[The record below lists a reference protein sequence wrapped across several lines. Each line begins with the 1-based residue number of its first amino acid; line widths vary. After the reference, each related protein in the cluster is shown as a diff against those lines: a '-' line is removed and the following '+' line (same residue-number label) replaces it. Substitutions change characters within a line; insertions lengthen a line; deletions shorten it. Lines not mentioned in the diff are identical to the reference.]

1 MSKERLEEI
10 RKRLVLLHSAVD
22 VDDETKNYI
31 FKDLKVEWLVEQVQE
46 LDRENKQIKEAYK
59 DRESDI
65 DFYQKMLGIDF
76 EDVAIELPIERIQGD
91 KIRILEQQNK
101 RYREALERIAYDDEL
116 LSNTDDIIAAKEVLE
131 GEE

>member
-116 LSNTDDIIAAKEVLE
+116 LSNTDDIIVAKEALE
-131 GEE
+131 E

>member
-46 LDRENKQIKEAYK
+46 FEGWLNASTYNQRMLRKEN
-59 DRESDI
+59 R
-65 DFYQKMLGIDF
+65 
-76 EDVAIELPIERIQGD
+76 
-91 KIRILEQQNK
+91 
-101 RYREALERIAYDDEL
+101 RYREAIEEALTEGEYEDVHDQLERIV
-116 LSNTDDIIAAKEVLE
+116 NTLVEALE
-131 GEE
+131 ESS